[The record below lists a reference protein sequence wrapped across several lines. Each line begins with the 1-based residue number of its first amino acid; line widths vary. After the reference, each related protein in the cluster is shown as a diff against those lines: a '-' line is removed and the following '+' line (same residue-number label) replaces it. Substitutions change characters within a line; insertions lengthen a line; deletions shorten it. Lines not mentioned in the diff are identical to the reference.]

1 MSSPGIELKGNF
13 TRKLSAIMFTDM
25 VGYTAVMQH
34 DEMLAIIMQKRH
46 QAVVEKHVKEQGGQ
60 VKNDMGDGSMSIL
73 PSAYAV
79 IKCAMGVQK
88 ELQQEPKVNIRVGI
102 HIADILEEESGKVHG
117 DGINIASRIETLGVA
132 GAILFSKEIYNKVKN
147 QPEFKIHKIGSFP
160 FKNVDE
166 SMEIYAL
173 ANEGYSIPTEEQ
185 ALAAGK
191 LKKGSAKTDKK
202 RTLYQYAGLI
212 LLAGVIL
219 YLSVKT
225 LRPANL
231 KTKSISNPTIIVEK
245 KYTTW
250 KGRVVYGDNN
260 ELASGIIVDING
272 KSRDTTNLKG
282 EYELQIA
289 DEFTNTPVKVT
300 FYDGTTYLFDANIL
314 LVEENMKELKTYR
327 KK

>member
-1 MSSPGIELKGNF
+1 MSTAGIELKGNF

-34 DEMLAIIMQKRH
+34 DEMLAIVMQKRH
-46 QAVVEKHVKEQGGQ
+46 QAVVEKHVKLQGGL

-79 IKCAMGVQK
+79 IKCAMGIQK
-88 ELQQEPKVNIRVGI
+88 ELQEEPKVNIRVGI

-173 ANEGYSIPTEEQ
+173 ANEGFSIPTEAQ

-191 LKKGSAKTDKK
+191 LKKGSTKPGTKQLKFWPIA
-202 RTLYQYAGLI
+202 LIPFAALI
-212 LLAGVIL
+212 LYFSIKTINFSNSKDSPISTPTVI
-219 YLSVKT
+219 
-225 LRPANL
+225 
-231 KTKSISNPTIIVEK
+231 IEK
-245 KYTTW
+245 KYITW
-250 KGRVVYGDNN
+250 KGRVVYADNN
-260 ELASGIIVDING
+260 EPAGGVVVDVNG
-272 KSRDTTNLKG
+272 KSRDTTNLEG
-282 EYELQIA
+282 EFELQLSE
-289 DEFTNTPVKVT
+289 EFTDTPVKLT
-300 FYDGTTYLFDANIL
+300 MYEGGKQKINMDIRLAK
-314 LVEENMKELKTYR
+314 ENLEGLKLPR
-327 KK
+327 N

>member
-1 MSSPGIELKGNF
+1 MSTAGIELKGNF

-34 DEMLAIIMQKRH
+34 DEMLAIVMQKRH
-46 QAVVEKHVKEQGGQ
+46 QAVVEKHVKLQGGL

-79 IKCAMGVQK
+79 IKCAMGIQK
-88 ELQQEPKVNIRVGI
+88 ELQEEPKVNIRVGI

-173 ANEGYSIPTEEQ
+173 ANEGFSIPTEAQ

-191 LKKGSAKTDKK
+191 LKKGSTKPGTKQLKFWPIA
-202 RTLYQYAGLI
+202 LIPFAALI
-212 LLAGVIL
+212 LYFSI
-219 YLSVKT
+219 KT
-225 LRPANL
+225 INFSNS
-231 KTKSISNPTIIVEK
+231 KSN
-245 KYTTW
+245 
-250 KGRVVYGDNN
+250 
-260 ELASGIIVDING
+260 
-272 KSRDTTNLKG
+272 
-282 EYELQIA
+282 
-289 DEFTNTPVKVT
+289 
-300 FYDGTTYLFDANIL
+300 
-314 LVEENMKELKTYR
+314 
-327 KK
+327 